1 MDCQLLH
8 RKKLSFFHCFIMMGI
23 DFTFLDMFLYNRLL
37 FAIVLTYWFWI
48 AILLC
53 LVLVFVV
60 VSLETCNIKS
70 NLLKTIKF
78 IFFFR
83 FTCFHKKGIF
93 SFMLQMFHS
102 RIGLHTSVK
111 DLGMG
116 ISGVLKVLFF
126 KSTSRKVFPLNLF
139 LRA

>member
-1 MDCQLLH
+1 MYYMDCQLLH

-78 IFFFR
+78 IFFFQVYLFSQKR
-83 FTCFHKKGIF
+83 NIFIYASNVSFKDWITYFCEGFGYGHIWCFE
-93 SFMLQMFHS
+93 SF
-102 RIGLHTSVK
+102 
-111 DLGMG
+111 
-116 ISGVLKVLFF
+116 
-126 KSTSRKVFPLNLF
+126 VFQINI
-139 LRA
+139 